1 MSLVNVNVNML
12 IDTDD
17 LRKSQNVLA
26 ELSSKADSQE
36 QMDAIESA
44 LGVLAAT
51 ADAIPSEETTK
62 SLKGHLIDVIVSI
75 VQTQES
81 KTISM
86 AEIEAQSPIV
96 HSIGESY
103 SSVETLNECSADV
116 YTYVN
121 CNRREPPTNVQY
133 WDLDVDV
140 LEEIITELNN
150 NM

>member
-1 MSLVNVNVNML
+1 MSLKNVNVTML
-12 IDTDD
+12 IDTDE
-17 LRKSQNVLA
+17 LRKAQDVLA
-26 ELSSKADSQE
+26 ELSNKADSQE

-62 SLKGHLIDVIVSI
+62 SLKGFLIDFIASV
-75 VQTQES
+75 VQEQES

-96 HSIGESY
+96 HALGESY

-121 CNRREPPTNVQY
+121 CNREERPTTVQY
-133 WDLDVDV
+133 WDLEVDV
-140 LEEIITELNN
+140 LEEIVTELK